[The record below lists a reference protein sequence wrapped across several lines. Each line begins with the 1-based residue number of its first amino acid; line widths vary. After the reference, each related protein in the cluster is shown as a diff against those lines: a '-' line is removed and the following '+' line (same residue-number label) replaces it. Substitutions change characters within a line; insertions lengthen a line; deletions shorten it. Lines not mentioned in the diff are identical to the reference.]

1 MTRSQVVL
9 VREGYALI
17 AQRSDSVCLAFCH
30 RLFARDLSLRALFPS
45 DLRPLTANLAAA
57 LEALV
62 HSLDDIQ
69 PVLDRAPALG
79 LRLTSYGLQPA
90 DISVAAA
97 AFLATLNDELGEA
110 FTDAARVAWHRVFWT
125 VALVAMNAM
134 AAALPAAA

>member
-1 MTRSQVVL
+1 M
-9 VREGYALI
+9 
-17 AQRSDSVCLAFCH
+17 
-30 RLFARDLSLRALFPS
+30 
-45 DLRPLTANLAAA
+45 
-57 LEALV
+57 

-69 PVLDRAPALG
+69 PVPVRAPALG

-110 FTDAARVAWHRVFWT
+110 FTDAARVAWHCVFWT